1 MIWLLLEEGVAMRK
15 KKVNQIAG
23 QLCFDMNMNSENYVV
38 QANEL
43 IAGKQ
48 SLKLNSA
55 KIMRALIMQIK
66 PNDDELKSYVIRIQ
80 ELSKLLDIGPENL
93 YRNMDIITED
103 ILVNHVAI

>member
-93 YRNMDIITED
+93 
-103 ILVNHVAI
+103 